1 MKVKPDLP
9 SQVVMAVCFG
19 KEKDMNVKFP
29 DINSEVVYRLQ
40 KKKKKKVGK
49 GPGVL
54 RNILAAV
61 DSEAVGLL
69 HNYRRFNISMKS
81 CY

>member
-1 MKVKPDLP
+1 MI
-9 SQVVMAVCFG
+9 
-19 KEKDMNVKFP
+19 
-29 DINSEVVYRLQ
+29 INSEVVYRLQ
-40 KKKKKKVGK
+40 KKKKKKSGERA
-49 GPGVL
+49 GVHG
-54 RNILAAV
+54 NILATV